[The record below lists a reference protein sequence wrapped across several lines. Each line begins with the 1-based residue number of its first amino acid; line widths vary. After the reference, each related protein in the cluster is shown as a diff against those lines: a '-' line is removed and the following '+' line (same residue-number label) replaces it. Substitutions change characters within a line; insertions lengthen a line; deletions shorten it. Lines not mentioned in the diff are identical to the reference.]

1 MLKNEKKKFFEQATR
16 AMNNND
22 FCDLNQLLTLLFS
35 SSMLCVTNKIVYRDN
50 KLLNR
55 KHIIAQTSQIR
66 LKKYIISFL
75 YTFENKCSYCFVYQY
90 NEKCYEKSSK
100 SKYWHCCFDD
110 KIFNELFIVESD
122 FICKQSFTIEWLD
135 VDNKIYSKTRLR
147 NANIW
152 QYWKIVSEIEW

>member
-1 MLKNEKKKFFEQATR
+1 MEKFFFEHATR
-16 AMNNND
+16 TINDNNFLN
-22 FCDLNQLLTLLFS
+22 LNQLLTSSFS
-35 SSMLCVTNKIVYRDN
+35 SSMSCVTNIIVYRDD

-55 KHIIAQTSQIR
+55 KHIIVKTLQIR
-66 LKKYIISFL
+66 SKKYVLSRL
-75 YTFENKCSYCFVYQY
+75 HTFENKCSHCFVYQY